1 MSGLDNLKERLNYQG
16 GIAEGRFQKDKLKTL
31 KKALLYSYQAA
42 TAILADG
49 REFRCLINQNK
60 LSSDYD
66 NKIISIPYKDICLN
80 KPRVGKTSEGEEE
93 IGLKPGDVF
102 EWKETKTKW
111 IVYLEYLEED
121 SYFRGQIR
129 KCEAEVEI
137 EDTKYPVY
145 IRGPVETTIQW
156 NQKKNI
162 TWNDLNYS
170 LIIYI
175 TKNEQTLDYFHR
187 FTKVKI
193 DGDMW
198 EVKTVDPYGADG
210 IIEVCLGEW
219 YNNPLE
225 EEGKAETE
233 KNKPVKPEPAE
244 GALYIDG
251 PTEVNPYDIVEYS
264 IKNGSGGSWSL
275 VSTKA
280 IITSSNP
287 ESATVEVI
295 SGKQGNFLLNYEI
308 DGKEEISLSV
318 DIKPF

>member
-1 MSGLDNLKERLNYQG
+1 MSGLDNLKSRLNYQG
-16 GIAEGRFQKDKLKTL
+16 GIAEGRFQKDKLNTL
-31 KKALLYSYQAA
+31 KKALLYSYQAE

-80 KPRVGKTSEGEEE
+80 KPRIGKTSEGEEE

-121 SYFRGQIR
+121 AYFRGQIR

-137 EDTKYPVY
+137 DDVKYPVY

-156 NQKKNI
+156 NQKSNI

-198 EVKTVDPYGADG
+198 EVKVVDPYASDG

-219 YNNPLE
+219 YNNPIE
-225 EEGKAETE
+225 EEGKAEAA
-233 KNKPVKPEPAE
+233 KNKPVKPEYTE
-244 GALYIDG
+244 DDIYIDG
-251 PTEVNPYDIVEYS
+251 PTEVNPYDIVQYS
-264 IKNGSGGSWSL
+264 IKNARGGSWSL
-275 VSTKA
+275 ASTKA
-280 IITSSNP
+280 LIT
-287 ESATVEVI
+287 ESDSESVTVEVI
-295 SGKQGNFLLNYEI
+295 SGRQGKFLLSYKI
-308 DGKEEISLSV
+308 DDKDITLSV

>member
-1 MSGLDNLKERLNYQG
+1 MSGLDNLKSRLNYQG
-16 GIAEGRFQKDKLKTL
+16 GIAEGRFQKDKLNTL
-31 KKALLYSYQAA
+31 KKALLYSYQAE

-80 KPRVGKTSEGEEE
+80 KPKVGKTSEGEEE

-121 SYFRGQIR
+121 AYFRGQIR

-137 EDTKYPVY
+137 DDVKYPVY

-156 NQKKNI
+156 NQKSNI
-162 TWNDLNYS
+162 TWNNLNYS

-193 DGDMW
+193 DGDM
-198 EVKTVDPYGADG
+198 
-210 IIEVCLGEW
+210 
-219 YNNPLE
+219 
-225 EEGKAETE
+225 
-233 KNKPVKPEPAE
+233 
-244 GALYIDG
+244 
-251 PTEVNPYDIVEYS
+251 
-264 IKNGSGGSWSL
+264 
-275 VSTKA
+275 
-280 IITSSNP
+280 
-287 ESATVEVI
+287 
-295 SGKQGNFLLNYEI
+295 
-308 DGKEEISLSV
+308 
-318 DIKPF
+318 